1 MQYNDLSELR
11 EYPDIPFVS
20 STLAKQILQRFSII
34 VDPTHKLVI
43 CNDCERTLSPN
54 NVHGHRKRHGDRES
68 ASTDFEKRL
77 PAKGYINNLLLMLGA
92 TRKIPSLSG
101 SIPRIPGI
109 TLYYDGLRCTLC
121 SPMLNVFRDS
131 ARVGKHVRATHG
143 CFFAAVTMAAPVDRY
158 HKIGHVRGAGFQY
171 VAVNRDSGHDADG
184 SSSAAEM
191 LLRLSIANRTE
202 KTNFTNLYTTDRAS
216 LKDPLEAH
224 LGWGQAIPSTVSR
237 DSLRLLCDT
246 KDLMADPSFQRISNV
261 LSAYFMRAMK
271 IVDEMHITIR
281 AEIVKES

>member
-1 MQYNDLSELR
+1 
-11 EYPDIPFVS
+11 
-20 STLAKQILQRFSII
+20 
-34 VDPTHKLVI
+34 
-43 CNDCERTLSPN
+43 
-54 NVHGHRKRHGDRES
+54 
-68 ASTDFEKRL
+68 
-77 PAKGYINNLLLMLGA
+77 
-92 TRKIPSLSG
+92 
-101 SIPRIPGI
+101 
-109 TLYYDGLRCTLC
+109 
-121 SPMLNVFRDS
+121 MLNVFTENATLGR
-131 ARVGKHVRATHG
+131 HVRATHG
-143 CFFAAVTMAAPVDRY
+143 CVFAAETMAAPVDRY
-158 HKIGHVRGAGFQY
+158 HKIGHVRGVGFQY
-171 VAVNRDSGHDADG
+171 VAVNRDGGQDGDG

-224 LGWGQAIPSTVSR
+224 LGWGKAIPSTVSR